1 MLEKVVAQVT
11 VALIAW
17 LDRRIERGSTAV
29 DADPDRDALRRAGAR
44 IDEWMR
50 RKPDRIRPGGESDA
64 GRTKV

>member
-17 LDRRIERGSTAV
+17 IDRRIERGSTAV

-64 GRTKV
+64 GRTKG